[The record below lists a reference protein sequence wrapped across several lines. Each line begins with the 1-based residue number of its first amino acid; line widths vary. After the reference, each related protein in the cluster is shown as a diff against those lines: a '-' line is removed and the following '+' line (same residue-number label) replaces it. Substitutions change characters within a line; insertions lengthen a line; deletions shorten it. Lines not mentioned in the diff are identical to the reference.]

1 MIPAFSPAISS
12 IVLPSSLMWSIAIG
26 VITATAPSATLV
38 QSSLPPTPTS
48 STITSTG
55 VSAKIAKAIPV
66 STSKKD
72 IETGCRSSTI
82 ATNGRIS
89 S

>member
-1 MIPAFSPAISS
+1 MPAFSPAISS
-12 IVLPSSLMWSIAIG
+12 IVWPSSLVWSIATG

-48 STITSTG
+48 RTITSTG

-72 IETGCRSSTI
+72 IATGCRSSTS